1 MTVFRG
7 ALAEAYNAWL
17 DSLSSCYATISPCLN
32 RRNKNPSRQLMEKD
46 EFLVY
51 RHQPSI
57 TPPPTF
63 GPSTGTAARD
73 EAFPEQRPAST
84 RRGQGRRRRSFSVT
98 KRFWSHGSS
107 SSRRPKIS
115 APSNFRHIHSE
126 SFQFP
131 PTAPARPGRRP
142 RSFRPLEL
150 SIYVDDNLSPILPH
164 LVSGQGNVSPP
175 APAHVHSSSFDS
187 NGSTLGH
194 QRSLSS
200 LSFHLQRR
208 PVPQQAASSS
218 TRDSEDPETPPR
230 IPPRSRRRAGS
241 SPEQVDRM
249 VERVA
254 SAMMERDRLQAEIE
268 SIVERQSVYMGSRP
282 STAYDMQDLE
292 PMPEIPALPA
302 AGRPSFFERL
312 SIEQLSTER
321 PRTAPPKTFPQGFG
335 IESPIYEVPD
345 VFYVPQVPMQ
355 PRYVTPPTETMP
367 ERQLAPPL
375 PLVLRPPLRKKRSFS
390 RVSNWLFPADGPA
403 QHERGMSFDSVTN
416 APLPVTDRD
425 GFYTCIAPARRTS
438 FETISTSCSWD
449 TQTEERTQPTTM
461 SITDSPSAKETQ
473 VSTPTG
479 TPRLNRMPTFGRTY
493 GYESR
498 QQHRPQSVG
507 VAF

>member
-131 PTAPARPGRRP
+131 SAAPARPGRRP

-302 AGRPSFFERL
+302 AGRPSFVERL
-312 SIEQLSTER
+312 SIEQLGTER
-321 PRTAPPKTFPQGFG
+321 PRTAPPKTFSQGFG

-345 VFYVPQVPMQ
+345 VFYVPQVPMR
-355 PRYVTPPTETMP
+355 PRYVTQPTETMP

-403 QHERGMSFDSVTN
+403 QRERGMSFDSVTN

-461 SITDSPSAKETQ
+461 SITDSPSAKETR

-493 GYESR
+493 SYESR